1 MMENASCSI
10 KHGNSLDR
18 LKRIEGQ
25 TKGIVKMVEQDKYCI
40 DIINQISAVKGAL
53 NQVALLILQNHVESC
68 VSEAVKNAD
77 EQEKEEKIEELIDT
91 VKKFVK

>member
-1 MMENASCSI
+1 MADSKCTI

-18 LKRIEGQ
+18 LKRIDGQ
-25 TKGIVKMVEQDKYCI
+25 VKGIVKMVEKDKYCI

-68 VSEAVKNAD
+68 VSDAVKNAD
-77 EQEKEEKIEELIDT
+77 EAEKEEKIEELIDT

>member
-1 MMENASCSI
+1 MEDISCSI

-25 TKGIVKMVEQDKYCI
+25 VKGIVRMVEQDKYCI

-77 EQEKEEKIEELIDT
+77 EQEKEEKIEEFIDT